1 IRIIFILLVLL
12 YGTSLLV
19 YFILWIVIPKANTV
33 SEVLEM
39 KGEPVN
45 ISNIEKQ
52 FRQSVST
59 SYQTIKNN
67 GKSAAEVIRKVF
79 GIILI
84 TFSVISIFASFFA
97 PIAFT
102 AQKDFIFGNLIDRK
116 STRLNSS

>member
-1 IRIIFILLVLL
+1 
-12 YGTSLLV
+12 
-19 YFILWIVIPKANTV
+19 NTV

-59 SYQTIKNN
+59 SYQTIRNN
-67 GKSAAEVIRKVF
+67 GKSAAGVIRKVF

-84 TFSVISIFASFFA
+84 TFSVISIFGSFFA
-97 PIAFT
+97 PIAFN
-102 AQKDFIFGNLIDRK
+102 AQKNFIFGNLI
-116 STRLNSS
+116 TYNEAAIGIPFWILNLSLFLVSCLPFLVL